1 LRKCEQ
7 ITKATYLVTNSI
19 CCQCLQDNLKNFS
32 LALITTSCRGVT
44 VQSRSLSIIS
54 SELNTFSVAVG
65 DEGER
70 IGRDVCI
77 NGINGRGGKKKER
90 EDR

>member
-1 LRKCEQ
+1 
-7 ITKATYLVTNSI
+7 
-19 CCQCLQDNLKNFS
+19 
-32 LALITTSCRGVT
+32 VT

-70 IGRDVCI
+70 IGRDMCI
-77 NGINGRGGKKKER
+77 NGVHGRGGKKKER
-90 EDR
+90 EDRWRTQKKKGRETKY